1 MPKQMT
7 AEQKLTYMTE
17 TPLPRLVLLLSV
29 PTIVSMLITSFY
41 NMADTYFVGLIGSA
55 SASGAVGVA
64 FPLMAIM
71 QAVGFM
77 FGHGSGN
84 HMARVLG
91 AGDAADARKMAS
103 TGFFSAFFVGLAIMA
118 LGLLAADPLAYAL
131 GSTPTIAPYAKAYLG
146 YLMPGAPFLIASLVL
161 NNQLRFQ
168 GSAFYAMIGIT
179 SGAVLNIILDPVFIF
194 TFGMGVAGAALATS
208 LSQAVSFFLLL
219 AGTRRGGNIRIRW
232 HDFTPTLANFREI
245 LRGGVPSLARQGLN
259 SLATVCLNLASGG
272 YGDAA
277 IAAMSIVTRVM
288 MMAVSAII
296 GFGQGYQPVAGY
308 NYGAKRYD
316 RVREAFLFMSVS
328 ATVFMAICAVP
339 GYLAAPHLI
348 RLFIGNDAD
357 VVRIGT
363 QALRFQCLT
372 MALLPLN
379 ICCNMTFQTIGRTG
393 LATFLSTAR
402 QGYVFFPVIFLLPRV
417 WGLTGVEAAQP
428 IADAVAF
435 LICIPYTVVF
445 LRELR
450 EANSVMSK

>member
-1 MPKQMT
+1 
-7 AEQKLTYMTE
+7 
-17 TPLPRLVLLLSV
+17 
-29 PTIVSMLITSFY
+29 
-41 NMADTYFVGLIGSA
+41 MAA
-55 SASGAVGVA
+55 
-64 FPLMAIM
+64 
-71 QAVGFM
+71 
-77 FGHGSGN
+77 
-84 HMARVLG
+84 
-91 AGDAADARKMAS
+91 
-103 TGFFSAFFVGLAIMA
+103 
-118 LGLLAADPLAYAL
+118 
-131 GSTPTIAPYAKAYLG
+131 
-146 YLMPGAPFLIASLVL
+146 
-161 NNQLRFQ
+161 
-168 GSAFYAMIGIT
+168 
-179 SGAVLNIILDPVFIF
+179 
-194 TFGMGVAGAALATS
+194 
-208 LSQAVSFFLLL
+208 
-219 AGTRRGGNIRIRW
+219 
-232 HDFTPTLANFREI
+232 
-245 LRGGVPSLARQGLN
+245 
-259 SLATVCLNLASGG
+259 G

-277 IAAMSIVTRVM
+277 
-288 MMAVSAII
+288 VSAMAIVSKVFMLIFSVLI

-435 LICIPYTVVF
+435 LICIPYTVGF